1 MTLLIAAAAIL
12 TPFGIRISVGS
23 STVNPDRS

>member
-1 MTLLIAAAAIL
+1 MDLLIAALAIV

-23 STVNPDRS
+23 STVNPNRS